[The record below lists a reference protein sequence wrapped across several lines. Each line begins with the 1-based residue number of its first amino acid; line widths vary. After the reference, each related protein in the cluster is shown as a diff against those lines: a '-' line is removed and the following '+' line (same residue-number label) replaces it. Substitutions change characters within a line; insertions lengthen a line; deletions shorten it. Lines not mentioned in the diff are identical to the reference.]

1 MTDELDFNSSS
12 KYLIEMKNIEDYNAI
27 FGKLE
32 YYINQLPTILYPL
45 KHPTKLQSPTAEDT
59 NKYLS
64 DTKQAQWVKI
74 KKKCVMLLEQN

>member
-74 KKKCVMLLEQN
+74 KKNVSCC